1 MAFLEGSSVRA
12 PHTWMRGSHDVR
24 LRGRGDQEH
33 DGGVEILA
41 SRMLLG
47 RYSGYFRNLFNTMQ
61 VRDLVNPW
69 VVGMNHFSRQAQLLV
84 AMLPT
89 FVAT

>member
-47 RYSGYFRNLFNTMQ
+47 RYSGYFRNLFNTMR
-61 VRDLVNPW
+61 VRNLVNPW
-69 VVGMNHFSRQAQLLV
+69 VVNMTHFSRQAQ
-84 AMLPT
+84 
-89 FVAT
+89 

>member
-1 MAFLEGSSVRA
+1 
-12 PHTWMRGSHDVR
+12 MRGSHDVR

-33 DGGVEILA
+33 NGGREILA

-61 VRDLVNPW
+61 VRNLVNPW
-69 VVGMNHFSRQAQLLV
+69 VVNMTHFPQAGTV
-84 AMLPT
+84 DGGHAP
-89 FVAT
+89 FVHVNMSYG